1 MNLISKMMTMV
12 RGHATEAAQAVVDDQ
27 ALTILDQE
35 IRDAEKELGEAR
47 SHLADVMASHRGAE
61 RTKGALGEKIA
72 ELESYAVKAMD
83 KGNETLAEQICA
95 EIETKG
101 RELAAQEEIVA
112 QLEAGMGQIK
122 RDVAR
127 AERGIAGL
135 RNQASMVKAT
145 AKVQA
150 ASGVSAAHTASAE
163 SAGSSAAA
171 SLARIKAR
179 QEHKADRMEAA
190 RALEGGAEGG
200 DLEAKMRAAG
210 LTDEPGST
218 SAIME
223 RLRARSAKGG

>member
-12 RGHATEAAQAVVDDQ
+12 RGHATEAGEAIVDSQ

-35 IRDAEKELGEAR
+35 IRDAEKELTEAR

-61 RTKGALGEKIA
+61 RAKGALSEKIA
-72 ELESYAVKAMD
+72 ELESYAVKAMN
-83 KGNETLAEQICA
+83 KGDDALAEQICA
-95 EIETKG
+95 EIESKG
-101 RELAAQEEIVA
+101 RERAAQEEIVA
-112 QLEAGMGQIK
+112 QLDAGMSQIK

-179 QEHKADRMEAA
+179 QQHKADRMEAA
-190 RALEGGAEGG
+190 RALEGGAEGA
-200 DLEAKMRAAG
+200 DLDAKMRAAG
-210 LTDEPGST
+210 LTDEPGS
-218 SAIME
+218 AKAVME
-223 RLRARSAKGG
+223 RLRARSAASA